1 MWEICAPS
9 TSASAMMII
18 LSYRS
23 FVISKSLPYPSEN
36 PHPNALIMVLISAFA
51 RTLSMLAF
59 SHVQDLS
66 TDRQDCL
73 IHSVA
78 GSLCASSR
86 RISLNDE
93 DFTFGCIPALTVGKL
108 TVTVKRIFLPG
119 QKIRLCLFL
128 GLTDLCCFFC
138 TGKNLFQCLQ
148 IPVNRNAGI
157 SSLVTFPVAF
167 AASWLSSFVLV
178 CPSNLGSGCL
188 IDTIAVI
195 PFRTSAPVKL
205 ASYPLTHPISRAYW
219 FMIVVKCRLEPGQMG
234 SPFRI
239 INIVAET

>member
-1 MWEICAPS
+1 MEICAPS

-51 RTLSMLAF
+51 RTFIDACF
-59 SHVQDLS
+59 FHVQDFP

-108 TVTVKRIFLPG
+108 TVTVKEYF
-119 QKIRLCLFL
+119 CLVRRFVFAFPRSYGSL
-128 GLTDLCCFFC
+128 LLFPHR
-138 TGKNLFQCLQ
+138 KEPFQCLQ
-148 IPVNRNAGI
+148 IPVKETRDLITGHL
-157 SSLVTFPVAF
+157 SGRF

-205 ASYPLTHPISRAYW
+205 ASLSFKHTNFTGILVHDRR
-219 FMIVVKCRLEPGQMG
+219 KCRLEPGQMS